1 MWSVSPLLSVR
12 PFRFVGA
19 ISYSLYL
26 VHWPLL
32 VIPQVAVG
40 EERRARCPCR
50 ARSTLHGPA
59 EAASTRIPATWTAI
73 PYDAWGNRSVAPVR
87 VWLPLEVNCCSP
99 GGSPSRPAAAPPAP
113 PLQGRLP
120 QM

>member
-26 VHWPLL
+26 AHWPLL

-50 ARSTLHGPA
+50 ARSPLHGPA
-59 EAASTRIPATWTAI
+59 EAASTQIPATWTAI
-73 PYDAWGNRSVAPVR
+73 PYYAWGNRSVAPMR
-87 VWLPLEVNCCSP
+87 VWLPLEVD
-99 GGSPSRPAAAPPAP
+99 
-113 PLQGRLP
+113 
-120 QM
+120 

>member
-26 VHWPLL
+26 AHWPLL

-59 EAASTRIPATWTAI
+59 EAASTQVPATWTAI
-73 PYDAWGNRSVAPVR
+73 PYDAWGNRSVAPMR
-87 VWLPLEVNCCSP
+87 VWLPLKADCCSP
-99 GGSPSRPAAAPPAP
+99 STSPSRPTAAPPAP
-113 PLQGRLP
+113 PQGQLLQ
-120 QM
+120 M